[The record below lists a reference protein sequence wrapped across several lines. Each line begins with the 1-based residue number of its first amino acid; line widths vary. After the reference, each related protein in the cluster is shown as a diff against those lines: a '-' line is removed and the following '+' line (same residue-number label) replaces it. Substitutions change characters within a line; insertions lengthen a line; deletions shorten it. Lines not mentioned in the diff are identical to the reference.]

1 MTDSRVVEDVV
12 VDAIDDSRDI
22 NDVEDREIA
31 TIKPYAAHT
40 AVNAMLKA
48 NGFDQKIPPQMMYN
62 YKASQY
68 CPFVVVDG
76 EFTVESFKKW
86 LEKYIDKKIAKRAA
100 EAK

>member
-1 MTDSRVVEDVV
+1 MTIENVVDEAI
-12 VDAIDDSRDI
+12 VDAIDDSRNI
-22 NDVEDREIA
+22 EDTEMVIA
-31 TIKPYAAHT
+31 TIKPYAAHVV
-40 AVNAMLKA
+40 VNNMLKS